1 MEIIKR
7 GNKPKYK
14 VMFTCVM
21 CGCVYNASNYEV
33 REYKNNMDGQRFSC
47 GCPECGYLNYSSIKL
62 EVK

>member
-7 GNKPKYK
+7 GNEPKYK

-33 REYKNNMDGQRFSC
+33 REYKITWMGSVFHAVALSV
-47 GCPECGYLNYSSIKL
+47 GT
-62 EVK
+62 